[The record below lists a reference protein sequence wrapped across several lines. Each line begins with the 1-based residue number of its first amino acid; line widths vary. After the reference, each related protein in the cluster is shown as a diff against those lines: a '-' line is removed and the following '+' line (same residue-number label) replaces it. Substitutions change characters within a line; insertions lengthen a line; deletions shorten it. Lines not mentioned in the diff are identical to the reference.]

1 MKTMQLR
8 LIGINVLALLT
19 VLTGD
24 IVGSSLLTAVGFTG
38 VFLVLGL
45 LALVATG
52 ALVGGVIRSPV
63 SMRAAG
69 RNSQ

>member
-1 MKTMQLR
+1 MKTIQLR

-38 VFLVLGL
+38 VFLILGL

-52 ALVGGVIRSPV
+52 ALVGGVVRSPV
-63 SMRAAG
+63 SMRAVG

>member
-1 MKTMQLR
+1 MKTIQLR

-24 IVGSSLLTAVGFTG
+24 IVGSSLLMTVGFTG

-45 LALVATG
+45 LALIGVR
-52 ALVGGVIRSPV
+52 LVLGGLGVV
-63 SMRAAG
+63 
-69 RNSQ
+69 